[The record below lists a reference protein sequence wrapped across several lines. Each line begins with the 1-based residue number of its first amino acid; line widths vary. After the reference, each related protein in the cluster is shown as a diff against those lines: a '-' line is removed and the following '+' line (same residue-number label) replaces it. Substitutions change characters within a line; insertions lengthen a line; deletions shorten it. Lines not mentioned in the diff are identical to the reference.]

1 MPHKK
6 QNLWEHLFVKS
17 AHDEREERVLTY
29 SVHRVKAGAH
39 LRDVVEED
47 YVRHNASRDEVD
59 QVICNPEL
67 VHAAREFMKSAL
79 ESQEPCPRTP
89 PH

>member
-1 MPHKK
+1 M
-6 QNLWEHLFVKS
+6 
-17 AHDEREERVLTY
+17 
-29 SVHRVKAGAH
+29 
-39 LRDVVEED
+39 
-47 YVRHNASRDEVD
+47 RHNASRDEVD